1 MRRILVFSI
10 VASIAAGL
18 FVGSTGGTRAAV
30 ADNEQQLTEFVP
42 GFDSDSCA
50 GSPVMTHPETGKTL
64 IAFIQPDDG
73 EPLGGMLVVGLLDV
87 DGALDSELV
96 EVSTTFA
103 SNGVDNCDP
112 PSLAVGPDG
121 TWLVVWPLDSDG
133 NGTDAA
139 EYDGSVFGQ
148 VISSTGTLSGAN
160 FEITDDYDY
169 NIETA
174 SAVWSADDERYLVT
188 WKANVDQRDAD
199 LFESNRQ
206 QIVGQF
212 INASGGAI
220 DSNFLVTNYANGV
233 DNNQDL
239 AFGNGI
245 WINVH
250 SKGGSRPYGQII
262 SATGLQGEPFALY
275 FDDQDYQ
282 GPGIVYNQFTEQF
295 AVSFWESVDEDTK
308 RLRLLNNEGTPIGT
322 ETIFVYAG
330 TRPRLAVNGDA
341 GYLMT
346 WSMYE
351 ADSSGIRAQMF
362 DATLQV
368 VGETVQISSAGLNA
382 WRSEATC
389 STDGDIILAYW
400 GYVDA
405 DNAMNVY
412 TNTIAASCELGG
424 GEDPSISA
432 IGRTRLVGSTTE
444 FADDRVRWAWLRCT
458 RDGDAGTSSR
468 LPIGCRIAARGAGL
482 GSSLERRAYRLSAA
496 DRRSRYM
503 RVAIYADGEWHYSS
517 AVSVR

>member
-1 MRRILVFSI
+1 
-10 VASIAAGL
+10 
-18 FVGSTGGTRAAV
+18 
-30 ADNEQQLTEFVP
+30 
-42 GFDSDSCA
+42 
-50 GSPVMTHPETGKTL
+50 
-64 IAFIQPDDG
+64 
-73 EPLGGMLVVGLLDV
+73 VGLLDA

-103 SNGVDNCDP
+103 TNYPTDCDP
-112 PSLAVGPDG
+112 ASLAVGPDG
-121 TWLVVWPLDSDG
+121 TWLVVWPLDNDG
-133 NGTDAA
+133 DETAA
-139 EYDGSVFGQ
+139 EEYDGSVFAQ
-148 VISSTGTLSGAN
+148 VIASTGNVSGDN
-160 FEITDDYDY
+160 FEISDDYYYD
-169 NIETA
+169 IETV
-174 SAVWSADDERYLVT
+174 SAVWSPDDERYLVT
-188 WKANVDQRDAD
+188 WKADVS
-199 LFESNRQ
+199 ESDVIEAAEDGE
-206 QIVGQF
+206 QIVGAF
-212 INASGGAI
+212 IDHVGTAI
-220 DSNFLVTNYANGV
+220 GSNFLVTDYANGV
-233 DNNQDL
+233 NNNQDL

-250 SKGGSRPYGQII
+250 SEGGNRPYGQII

-275 FDDQDYQ
+275 FDDQNYY
-282 GPGIVYNQFTEQF
+282 GPGIVYNQFAEQF
-295 AVSFWESVDEDTK
+295 AVSFWENAGEDTK

-330 TRPRLAVNGDA
+330 TRPRLAVNGEA

-346 WSMYE
+346 WSMYDD
-351 ADSSGIRAQMF
+351 DSSGIRAQMF

-368 VGETVQISSAGLNA
+368 VGETVQVSSAGLDA

-389 STDGDIILAYW
+389 STDGEIILAYW
-400 GYVDA
+400 GYVD
-405 DNAMNVY
+405 DAMNVY

-424 GEDPSISA
+424 GDPSISA

-444 FADDRVRWAWLRCT
+444 FADDRVRWAWLRCM

>member
-1 MRRILVFSI
+1 
-10 VASIAAGL
+10 
-18 FVGSTGGTRAAV
+18 
-30 ADNEQQLTEFVP
+30 
-42 GFDSDSCA
+42 
-50 GSPVMTHPETGKTL
+50 
-64 IAFIQPDDG
+64 
-73 EPLGGMLVVGLLDV
+73 MLVVGLLDV

-103 SNGVDNCDP
+103 SSGVDYCQP

-121 TWLVVWPLDSDG
+121 TWLVVWPL
-133 NGTDAA
+133 AA
-139 EYDGSVFGQ
+139 GGGGYDGSVFGQ
-148 VISSTGTLSGAN
+148 VISSTGTKSGAN

-169 NIETA
+169 DIETA

-188 WKANVDQRDAD
+188 WKARVDQRAVD
-199 LFESNRQ
+199 LGELNAQ

-233 DNNQDL
+233 NNNQDL

-250 SKGGSRPYGQII
+250 SKGGNRPYGQII

-275 FDDQDYQ
+275 FDDQNYQ
-282 GPGIVYNQFTEQF
+282 GPGIVYNQFAEQF
-295 AVSFWESVDEDTK
+295 AVSFWENVGALTK
-308 RLRLLNNEGTPIGT
+308 RLRLLDNDGTPIGT

-330 TRPRLAVNGDA
+330 TRPRLTVNGEA

-346 WSMYE
+346 WSMYNE
-351 ADSSGIRAQMF
+351 DSSGIRAQMF

-368 VGETVQISSAGLNA
+368 VGETVQVSSAGLDA

-424 GEDPSISA
+424 EDPSISA

-458 RDGDAGTSSR
+458 RDGESGTSSR
-468 LPIGCRIAARGAGL
+468 LPTGCRIAARGAGL
-482 GSSLERRAYRLSAA
+482 GSSLERRAYRVSAA